1 MKFRNLVPGDVVTL
15 METRSV
21 VLAIQAP
28 HPLNP
33 DFWLI
38 IFYVF
43 EGKRGRTSFDML
55 HPNYD
60 LIPGT
65 TVSKD
70 GMHSYR
76 AAMETMRHD

>member
-1 MKFRNLVPGDVVTL
+1 MKFRNLLPGDVVTL
-15 METRSV
+15 LDTRSV
-21 VLAIQAP
+21 VLAIQSP

-43 EGKRGRTSFDML
+43 EDGGRTSFDML

-65 TVSKD
+65 RVTRD
-70 GMHSYR
+70 GMVTYR
-76 AAMETMRHD
+76 EAMEAMRR